1 MSASL
6 SPPEGNFNF
15 SKEYFPNCILRNTF
29 SKTFTHWEHTDLVK
43 SNISYSSTSLDLS
56 NLKEFLKAFQTSLC
70 DLISSQI
77 GILNFWVTAANS
89 QSLQGKEKSSK
100 ASDTKTSQSK
110 DNSHNMRIRI
120 FYLIGFRILIYV
132 YSFDSFNLAVWAIMS
147 YI

>member
-1 MSASL
+1 M
-6 SPPEGNFNF
+6 
-15 SKEYFPNCILRNTF
+15 RNTF

-43 SNISYSSTSLDLS
+43 SNISYSSTSLHLS
-56 NLKEFLKAFQTSLC
+56 NLKEFPKASQTSLC
-70 DLISSQI
+70 ALIFSQI

-89 QSLQGKEKSSK
+89 QSLQGKKKKSSK

-110 DNSHNMRIRI
+110 VNSHNMQIRI

>member
-1 MSASL
+1 M
-6 SPPEGNFNF
+6 
-15 SKEYFPNCILRNTF
+15 RNTF

-43 SNISYSSTSLDLS
+43 SNISYSSTSLHLS
-56 NLKEFLKAFQTSLC
+56 NLKELPKASQTSLC
-70 DLISSQI
+70 ALIFSQI

-89 QSLQGKEKSSK
+89 QSLQGKKKKSSK

-110 DNSHNMRIRI
+110 VNSHNMQIRI